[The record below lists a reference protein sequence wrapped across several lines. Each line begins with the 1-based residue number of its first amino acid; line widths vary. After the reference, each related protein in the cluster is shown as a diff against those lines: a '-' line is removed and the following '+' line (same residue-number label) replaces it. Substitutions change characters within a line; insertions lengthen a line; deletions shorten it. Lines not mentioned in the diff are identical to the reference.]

1 MHFLRLAL
9 IATALAAVSVV
20 NASPLEP
27 RNGAEFTTLAQ
38 PQATQAT
45 GKKVEVI
52 EFFAYHCGACN
63 AFEPTLV
70 NWAKKQGDNIVMRR
84 MPLPFQGPLDPEAR
98 LFLTLEAMGKL
109 DEYHHRVF
117 RAVHVER
124 KRLMKDD
131 DIIAWAAAN
140 GLDKAAFLATWNS
153 LGVQTRLK
161 RLSQVADAYKVSG
174 TPTVIIDGKYVVSPD
189 AVRQANKIQDVGQLM
204 TATGQVLDA
213 LVSKAAAS
221 K

>member
-1 MHFLRLAL
+1 MRFMRFAL
-9 IATALAAVSVV
+9 IAAALAAGFA
-20 NASPLEP
+20 NASPTDP
-27 RNGAEFTTLAQ
+27 RNGAEFTTLAT
-38 PQATQAT
+38 PQATQAV

-70 NWAKKQGDNIVMRR
+70 NWAKKQADNIVMRR
-84 MPLPFQGPLDPEAR
+84 IPLPFQGPSDPEAR
-98 LFLTLEAMGKL
+98 LYLTLEAMGKL
-109 DEYHHRVF
+109 GEYHHRVF

-140 GLDKAAFLATWNS
+140 GLDKAKFLEAWNS
-153 LGVQTRLK
+153 FGVQTRLK
-161 RLSQVADAYKVSG
+161 RLPQMVEAYKVSG
-174 TPTVIIDGKYVVSPD
+174 TPTVIIDGKYLVSPD
-189 AVRQANKIQDVGQLM
+189 AVRKANNIQDVGQLM

>member
-1 MHFLRLAL
+1 MRLMRFAL
-9 IATALAAVSVV
+9 IAAALAAGFA
-20 NASPLEP
+20 NASPSDP

-70 NWAKKQGDNIVMRR
+70 NWARKQGDNIVMRR
-84 MPLPFQGPLDPEAR
+84 IPLPFQGPLDPEAR
-98 LFLTLEAMGKL
+98 LYLTLEAMGKL

-124 KRLMKDD
+124 KRLMKDA

-140 GLDKAAFLATWNS
+140 GLDKAQFLATWNS
-153 LGVQTRLK
+153 FGVQTRLK
-161 RLSQVADAYKVSG
+161 RLSQIADAYKVSG
-174 TPTVIIDGKYVVSPD
+174 TPTLVIDGKYLVSPD

-213 LVSKAAAS
+213 LVSRAAAS

>member
-1 MHFLRLAL
+1 MRYMRFTLLA
-9 IATALAAVSVV
+9 AALATGYA
-20 NASPLEP
+20 NASPTDP
-27 RNGAEFTTLAQ
+27 RNGAEFTTLATL
-38 PQATQAT
+38 QATQT
-45 GKKVEVI
+45 VGKKVEVI

-70 NWAKKQGDNIVMRR
+70 SWARKQGENIVMRR
-84 MPLPFQGPLDPEAR
+84 IPLPFQGPLDPEAR

-124 KRLMKDD
+124 KRLMKDGE
-131 DIIAWAAAN
+131 IIAWAAAN
-140 GLDKAAFLATWNS
+140 GLDKAKFMEAWNS
-153 LGVQTRLK
+153 FGVQAKLK
-161 RLSQVADAYKVSG
+161 RLSQLADAYKVSG

-204 TATGQVLDA
+204 TATGQVLDT
-213 LVSKAAAS
+213 LVTRAAAS

>member
-1 MHFLRLAL
+1 MRLMRLAL
-9 IATALAAVSVV
+9 IAAALAAGVA

-27 RNGAEFTTLAQ
+27 RNGAEFTTLAT

-70 NWAKKQGDNIVMRR
+70 NWTKKQDANIVMRR
-84 MPLPFQGPLDPEAR
+84 IPLPFQGPLDPEAR
-98 LFLTLEAMGKL
+98 LYLTLEAMGKL
-109 DEYHHRVF
+109 DAYHHRVF

-124 KRLMKDD
+124 KRLMKDAD
-131 DIIAWAAAN
+131 VIAWAAAN
-140 GLDKAAFLATWNS
+140 GLDKAQFLATWNS
-153 LGVQTRLK
+153 FGVQTRLK
-161 RLSQVADAYKVSG
+161 RLSQIADAYKVSG
-174 TPTVIIDGKYVVSPD
+174 TPTLVIDGKYLVSPD

-204 TATGQVLDA
+204 TATAQVMDA
-213 LVSKAAAS
+213 LVSRAAAS

>member
-153 LGVQTRLK
+153 FGVQTRLK

>member
-1 MHFLRLAL
+1 MRFIRFAL
-9 IATALAAVSVV
+9 IAAALATTGVA
-20 NASPLEP
+20 NASPTDP
-27 RNGAEFTTLAQ
+27 RNGAEFTTLAS
-38 PQATQAT
+38 PQATQAA

-84 MPLPFQGPLDPEAR
+84 IPLPFQGPLDPEAR

-124 KRLMKDD
+124 KRLTKDD
-131 DIIAWAAAN
+131 DIIAWATSN
-140 GLDKAAFLATWNS
+140 GLDKAKFMEAWNS
-153 LGVQTRLK
+153 FGVQTKLK
-161 RLSQVADAYKVSG
+161 RLPQIADAYKASS
-174 TPTVIIDGKYVVSPD
+174 TPTVVIDGKYVVSP
-189 AVRQANKIQDVGQLM
+189 ATVAQSNKIQDMGQLM

-213 LVSKAAAS
+213 LVAKAA
-221 K
+221 KEK

>member
-1 MHFLRLAL
+1 MRSLRLAL
-9 IATALAAVSVV
+9 IATALAAGAV
-20 NASPLEP
+20 NASPTDP
-27 RNGAEFTTLAQ
+27 RNGAEFTTLAR

-70 NWAKKQGDNIVMRR
+70 NWANKQGDHIVMRR
-84 MPLPFQGPLDPEAR
+84 IPLPFQGPLDPEAR

-109 DEYHHRVF
+109 DAYHHRVF

-140 GLDKAAFLATWNS
+140 GLDKATFLATWNS
-153 LGVQTRLK
+153 FGVQTRLK
-161 RLSQVADAYKVSG
+161 RLSQVADAYKVSV
-174 TPTVIIDGKYVVSPD
+174 TPTLIVDGKYLVSPD
-189 AVRQANKIQDVGQLM
+189 AVRKANNIQDVGQLM

-213 LVSKAAAS
+213 LVSRAAAS
-221 K
+221 R

>member
-1 MHFLRLAL
+1 MHFMRFAL
-9 IATALAAVSVV
+9 IAAALAGGFA
-20 NASPLEP
+20 NASPTDP
-27 RNGAEFTTLAQ
+27 RNGAEFTTLAT
-38 PQATQAT
+38 PQATQAV

-84 MPLPFQGPLDPEAR
+84 IPLPFQGPSDPEAR
-98 LFLTLEAMGKL
+98 LYLTLEAMGKL
-109 DEYHHRVF
+109 NEYHHRVF

-124 KRLMKDD
+124 KRLMKGD

-140 GLDKAAFLATWNS
+140 GLDKAKFLEAWNS
-153 LGVQTRLK
+153 FGVQTRLK
-161 RLSQVADAYKVSG
+161 RLSQITDAYKVSG
-174 TPTVIIDGKYVVSPD
+174 TPTVVIDGKYLVSPD
-189 AVRQANKIQDVGQLM
+189 AVRKANNIQDVGQLM

-213 LVSKAAAS
+213 LVSKAATS

>member
-1 MHFLRLAL
+1 MRLMRFVL
-9 IATALAAVSVV
+9 IAAALAVGVA
-20 NASPLEP
+20 NASPSDP

-38 PQATQAT
+38 PQATQSV

-70 NWAKKQGDNIVMRR
+70 NWVKKQGDNIVMRR
-84 MPLPFQGPLDPEAR
+84 IPLPFQGPLDPEAR
-98 LFLTLEAMGKL
+98 LYLTLEAMGKL

-124 KRLMKDD
+124 KRLMKDA

-140 GLDKAAFLATWNS
+140 GLDKAQFLATWNS
-153 LGVQTRLK
+153 FGVQTKLK
-161 RLSQVADAYKVSG
+161 RLSQIADAYKVSG
-174 TPTVIIDGKYVVSPD
+174 TPTLVVDGKYLVSPD

-213 LVSKAAAS
+213 LVSRAAAS